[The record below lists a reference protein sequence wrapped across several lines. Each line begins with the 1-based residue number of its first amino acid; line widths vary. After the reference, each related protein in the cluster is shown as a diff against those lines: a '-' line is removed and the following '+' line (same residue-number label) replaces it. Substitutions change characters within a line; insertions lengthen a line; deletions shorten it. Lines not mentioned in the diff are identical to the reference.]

1 MSDSPECRMTAMVEH
16 QIGQIVMRL
25 LGEAHQEDKLNR
37 RAEAR
42 HPYFRPVSITP
53 ADQPQVSLSAFSRE
67 ISRSG
72 IGLLHTTPLTLG
84 SATVTVFCSSGEG
97 LRAKVQVM
105 WCRPCGEGWHMS
117 GCRFT
122 DLVSS

>member
-1 MSDSPECRMTAMVEH
+1 MVEH

-25 LGEAHQEDKLNR
+25 LGEARKEDKLDR

-53 ADQPQVSLSAFSRE
+53 ADQPRQSLSAFSRE

-72 IGLLHTTPLTLG
+72 IGLLHNMPLKPG
-84 SATVTVFCSSGEG
+84 SATVTVHCSSGQG
-97 LRAKVQVM
+97 LRAKVEVI
-105 WCRPCGEGWHMS
+105 WCRPCGEGWYLS